1 MAYQWCRVV
10 NDVLHTKRR
19 KELQKGAS
27 ANDFRGFFSRLRIDF
42 RLLKTLKSPVKVFT
56 GDFFSCRTRCLSY

>member
-19 KELQKGAS
+19 KGAS

-42 RLLKTLKSPVKVFT
+42 RLLKTLKSPVKT
-56 GDFFSCRTRCLSY
+56 HR